1 MNSSLEEL
9 FFYKKF
15 MNQKQ
20 KSAKLVL
27 ENGIVLE
34 GISFGYLGE
43 TIGEICFNT
52 GMTGYQEIL
61 TDPSYCGQLVTMTQ
75 PHIGNY
81 GINEEDIESDKIQVS
96 GFIIKQETIL
106 PSNYRSQ
113 QSIGDYLRKNK
124 IIGIQGVDT
133 RMLTRI
139 IRTQGAMNAI
149 ISTED
154 INKQS
159 LLRKLKKAPSMSG
172 LDLAKVVT
180 CKKSYTLGD
189 KKSKFQIVAIDYGI
203 KKNILNLLENS
214 GCYVTVIP
222 ANTPLEKILKLNPD
236 GIFLSNGPGDPAAV
250 NYGIDTIKSLLGVK
264 PIFGICLGHQILA
277 LALGGETYKLK
288 FGHRGC
294 NHPVKNLDNGQI
306 EITSQNHGF
315 SVKSN
320 SLSEDIKIT
329 HISLNDETV
338 EGIYS
343 KKYSAFSVQYHPESS
358 PGPHDSRYL
367 FNQFIS
373 LMEQFK
379 SAKKT

>member
-1 MNSSLEEL
+1 
-9 FFYKKF
+9 

-20 KSAKLVL
+20 KPAKLVL
-27 ENGIVLE
+27 ENGTILE
-34 GISFGYLGE
+34 GKSFGYIGE

-81 GINEEDIESDKIQVS
+81 GVNSEDIESKKIQVS
-96 GFIIKQETIL
+96 GFIIKQESII
-106 PSNYRSQ
+106 PSNYRST
-113 QSIGDYLRKNK
+113 QSIGDYLNGNK

-139 IRTQGAMNAI
+139 IRNEGAMNAI
-149 ISTED
+149 ISSID
-154 INKQS
+154 ANKQS
-159 LLRKLKKAPSMSG
+159 LLNKLKKAPNMSG

-180 CKKSYTLGD
+180 CKKQYALGK
-189 KKSKFQIVAIDYGI
+189 KKSRFKVVAIDYGI
-203 KKNILNLLENS
+203 KQNILNLLESS
-214 GCYVTVIP
+214 GCYIIVVP
-222 ANTPLEKILKLNPD
+222 ASATAKQILALNPD

-250 NYGIDTIKSLLGVK
+250 DYGINAVKELLGVK

-277 LALGGETYKLK
+277 LALGGKTYKLK

-294 NHPVKNLDNGQI
+294 NHPVKNLLNGKI

-315 SVKSN
+315 SVKAN
-320 SLSEDIKIT
+320 SLPKDITIT

-338 EGIYS
+338 EGLS
-343 KKYSAFSVQYHPESS
+343 CKKHSAFSVQYHPESS

-367 FNQFIS
+367 FNYFIQ
-373 LMEQFK
+373 LMEKF
-379 SAKKT
+379 

>member
-1 MNSSLEEL
+1 MT
-9 FFYKKF
+9 
-15 MNQKQ
+15 Q
-20 KSAKLVL
+20 KSKIAKLVL
-27 ENGIVLE
+27 ANGTVLE
-34 GISFGYLGE
+34 GKSFGYLGE

-81 GINEEDIESDKIQVS
+81 GVNHEDVESSQVQVS
-96 GFIIKQETIL
+96 GFIIKQESIIT
-106 PSNYRSQ
+106 SNYRSLQ
-113 QSIGDYLRKNK
+113 GIGDYLKENK
-124 IIGIQGVDT
+124 IVGIQGIDT

-139 IRTQGAMNAI
+139 IRNEGAMNAI

-154 INKQS
+154 TNKQS
-159 LLRKLKKAPSMSG
+159 LLKKVKQAPNMSG

-180 CKKSYTLGD
+180 CKRKYTLGN
-189 KKSKFQIVAIDYGI
+189 KNSKFQIVAIDYGI

-214 GCYVTVIP
+214 GCRITVVS
-222 ANTPLEKILKLNPD
+222 ANTSSKNILDLNPD

-250 NYGIDTIKSLLGVK
+250 QYGITTVKELLGKK

-294 NHPVKNLDNGQI
+294 NHPVKNLSNGKI

-315 SVKSN
+315 SVKEN
-320 SLSEDIKIT
+320 SLPKDVNIT
-329 HISLNDETV
+329 HVSLNDETV
-338 EGIYS
+338 EGLVCE
-343 KKYSAFSVQYHPESS
+343 KKSAFSVQYHPESS

-367 FNQFIS
+367 FNYFIE
-373 LMEQFK
+373 LMEKFK
-379 SAKKT
+379 NG

>member
-1 MNSSLEEL
+1 MS
-9 FFYKKF
+9 
-15 MNQKQ
+15 QKQ
-20 KSAKLVL
+20 KLAKLVL
-27 ENGIVLE
+27 ENGTVLE
-34 GISFGYLGE
+34 GVSFGYLGE

-81 GINEEDIESDKIQVS
+81 GVNEEDIESDKIQVS
-96 GFIIKQETIL
+96 GFIIKQETII

-159 LLRKLKKAPSMSG
+159 LLKKLKKAPSMSG

-180 CKKSYTLGD
+180 CKKSYTLGN
-189 KKSKFQIVAIDYGI
+189 KNSKFQIVAIDYGI
-203 KKNILNLLENS
+203 KQNILNLLENS
-214 GCYVTVIP
+214 GCYVTVVP
-222 ANTPLEKILKLNPD
+222 ANTPSEKILKLNPD
-236 GIFLSNGPGDPAAV
+236 GIFLSNGPGDPSAV

-315 SVKSN
+315 SVKAN
-320 SLSEDIKIT
+320 SLSKDINIT

-343 KKYSAFSVQYHPESS
+343 KKHSAFSVQYHPESS

-379 SAKKT
+379 SVKKT